1 MASILLSILGETGCG
16 KEEIA
21 NILHSKHGYGLVKS
35 DKIKPPDIT
44 NSLKKSVVTIL
55 PTPIENA
62 ELILKEE
69 LSVFTSLTVYIKC
82 DAKIRIKRSALKL
95 GKIGA
100 IRKAIEERRYYN
112 VLRCDFLFDN
122 TFSREEEIADQIAT
136 IVEAYRIFILTN
148 GKGLEEKDT

>member
-21 NILHSKHGYGLVKS
+21 NILHTKHGYGLAKS
-35 DKIKPPDIT
+35 DKINSSDIT

-55 PTPIENA
+55 PTPIESA

-69 LSVFTSLTVYIKC
+69 LSVFIPLVVYIKC
-82 DAKIRIKRSALKL
+82 DSKIRIKRSALKL
-95 GKIGA
+95 GKIRA
-100 IRKAIEERRYYN
+100 IRTAIEERRYYN

-136 IVEAYRIFILTN
+136 IVEAYRIFILTK
-148 GKGLEEKDT
+148 GKESQEIDI